1 MDPLQPR
8 EDRQDRAFMT
18 GSNVEGLSPEDGG
31 AAIDERKLSRVLGGM
46 DIDED
51 LEEDQEDDFEEETED
66 VEDEEAESDDL
77 EEGDT
82 VLAAPESDEAETSEA
97 EAAPA
102 EVEEKFAPGV
112 EDVLDPVKV
121 YFREMGEKTLLDR
134 EGEVRLAR
142 AMEDGQ
148 IGIVQAVLNC
158 PLASEYVLD
167 SRDRLRDQSLALGDF
182 TDGLELK
189 LRKGAD
195 EVAESMKF
203 IGKVL
208 RKVKKERDT
217 LKKTRAKL
225 RRKLREETELKVRLE
240 IIEIQAR
247 IASELEKLNLTEDTL
262 EVIIV
267 RMRRL
272 AGAFAR
278 EAYSGNDARVVG
290 LEKQHLVTRVELQRY
305 LRAIEDSETK
315 LEWAKGEL
323 TTRNLRLV
331 VSIAK
336 KYSNYGLPL
345 PDLIQEGNI
354 GLMRAVEKFDYK
366 RGFKFSTY
374 ATWWIRQ
381 AITRGLADKGKL
393 IRVPVHMTETQRK
406 VKKTSNELYKEKG
419 RKPTTKEIAEALEM
433 PIETI
438 KLALQAGKKTVSL
451 DTPIGDEND
460 GESTLGHFIARDTR
474 ESPVETVL
482 SKDLASHTSKVLST
496 LTPREEKVLK
506 MRFGITED
514 KEYTLEEIGDL
525 LGVTRERIRQIE
537 GKALRKLRHPLR
549 RKSLEEL
556 IAS

>member
-1 MDPLQPR
+1 
-8 EDRQDRAFMT
+8 MT
-18 GSNVEGLSPEDGG
+18 RDGL
-31 AAIDERKLSRVLGGM
+31 
-46 DIDED
+46 
-51 LEEDQEDDFEEETED
+51 
-66 VEDEEAESDDL
+66 
-77 EEGDT
+77 
-82 VLAAPESDEAETSEA
+82 
-97 EAAPA
+97 
-102 EVEEKFAPGV
+102 KFA
-112 EDVLDPVKV
+112 LTKCQ
-121 YFREMGEKTLLDR
+121 
-134 EGEVRLAR
+134 EGEFLAR
-142 AMEDGQ
+142 RAKSEL
-148 IGIVQAVLNC
+148 VQA
-158 PLASEYVLD
+158 
-167 SRDRLRDQSLALGDF
+167 
-182 TDGLELK
+182 
-189 LRKGAD
+189 
-195 EVAESMKF
+195 
-203 IGKVL
+203 
-208 RKVKKERDT
+208 
-217 LKKTRAKL
+217 
-225 RRKLREETELKVRLE
+225 
-240 IIEIQAR
+240 
-247 IASELEKLNLTEDTL
+247 
-262 EVIIV
+262 
-267 RMRRL
+267 
-272 AGAFAR
+272 
-278 EAYSGNDARVVG
+278 
-290 LEKQHLVTRVELQRY
+290 
-305 LRAIEDSETK
+305 
-315 LEWAKGEL
+315 
-323 TTRNLRLV
+323 NLRLV

-336 KYSNYGLPL
+336 KYTNRGLQFL
-345 PDLIQEGNI
+345 DLIQEGNI

-433 PIETI
+433 PLDTI

-482 SKDLASHTSKVLST
+482 SKDLAAHTSKVLST

>member
-1 MDPLQPR
+1 
-8 EDRQDRAFMT
+8 MT
-18 GSNVEGLSPEDGG
+18 GSNVEGITEEDAGS
-31 AAIDERKLSRVLGGM
+31 ALDELKLRRVLGGM
-46 DIDED
+46 NIDDE
-51 LEEDQEDDFEEETED
+51 LENQDDDFEDEEEDSESED
-66 VEDEEAESDDL
+66 VDSDESEDNRLAKPESLEDEESDAEQVQV
-77 EEGDT
+77 EI
-82 VLAAPESDEAETSEA
+82 
-97 EAAPA
+97 
-102 EVEEKFAPGV
+102 EEKFAPGP

-158 PLASEYVLD
+158 PVASEYVLEC
-167 SRDRLRDQSLALGDF
+167 RDRLRDGSVALDDF
-182 TDGLELK
+182 TDGLGIK
-189 LRKGAD
+189 IRKGAD
-195 EVAESMKF
+195 EAAESLKF

-208 RKVKKERDT
+208 RKVEKERNT
-217 LKKTRAKL
+217 LRKARAKL
-225 RRKLREETELKVRLE
+225 RRKLREETELRIRLE
-240 IIEIQAR
+240 VIEIQAR
-247 IASELEKLNLTEDTL
+247 IAVELEKLNLTEQTL
-262 EVIIV
+262 EEIIV

-272 AGAFAR
+272 VGTLAR
-278 EAYSGNDARVVG
+278 EFYGGNETRVAE
-290 LEKQHLVTRVELQRY
+290 LEKAHLLARVELVRY
-305 LRAIEDSETK
+305 LKAIEDADTK
-315 LEWAKGEL
+315 LDWAKGEL

-419 RKPTTKEIAEALEM
+419 RKPTTKEIAAALEM
-433 PIETI
+433 PLETI

-474 ESPVETVL
+474 DSPVETVL
-482 SKDLASHTSKVLST
+482 SKDLAQHTSKVLST

-549 RKSLEEL
+549 RKSLQEL

>member
-1 MDPLQPR
+1 
-8 EDRQDRAFMT
+8 MT
-18 GSNVEGLSPEDGG
+18 GNDVEGLSQEDR
-31 AAIDERKLSRVLGGM
+31 ATALDERQLSRVLGGI

-51 LEEDQEDDFEEETED
+51 LEAEDEDDFEDGPDEIEVVDADADDSDDED
-66 VEDEEAESDDL
+66 PVLAESGADESSDTALAPLDL
-77 EEGDT
+77 D
-82 VLAAPESDEAETSEA
+82 
-97 EAAPA
+97 
-102 EVEEKFAPGV
+102 EKFAPGP

-158 PLASEYVLD
+158 PLASEYVID
-167 SRDRLRDQSLALGDF
+167 SRDRLRDQSLALDDF
-182 TDGLELK
+182 TDGLGIK
-189 LRKGAD
+189 FRKGAD
-195 EVAESMKF
+195 ELAESLKF
-203 IGKVL
+203 IGKIL
-208 RKVKKERDT
+208 RKVQRERGT

-225 RRKLREETELKVRLE
+225 RRKLREETELRIRLE
-240 IIEIQAR
+240 VIEIQTR
-247 IASELEKLNLTEDTL
+247 IAAELEKLNLTEDTL
-262 EVIIV
+262 EMIV
-267 RMRRL
+267 VKMRRL
-272 AGAFAR
+272 AGQFAR
-278 EAYSGNDARVVG
+278 EAFGGNDAGVVE
-290 LEKQHLVTRVELQRY
+290 LEKQHLVTRVEMQRY
-305 LRAIEDSETK
+305 LRAIEDAETK

-419 RKPTTKEIAEALEM
+419 RKPTTAEIAEALEM

-482 SKDLASHTSKVLST
+482 SKDLAAHTGKVLST

>member
-1 MDPLQPR
+1 
-8 EDRQDRAFMT
+8 MT
-18 GSNVEGLSPEDGG
+18 GDDVERLSPKGGG
-31 AAIDERKLSRVLGGM
+31 AALDERQLSRVLGGI

-51 LEEDQEDDFEEETED
+51 LESEDQDDDFEDKSEEKEAED
-66 VEDEEAESDDL
+66 ADSDDSEDEDNALGES
-77 EEGDT
+77 
-82 VLAAPESDEAETSEA
+82 ESAKSESSDNET
-97 EAAPA
+97 APA
-102 EVEEKFAPGV
+102 DVEEKFAPGP

-121 YFREMGEKTLLDR
+121 YFREMGEKALLDR

-158 PLASEYVLD
+158 PLASEYVVD
-167 SRDRLRDQSLALGDF
+167 IRDQLRDQSLALDDF
-182 TDGLELK
+182 TDGLDIK
-189 LRKGAD
+189 FRKGAD
-195 EVAESMKF
+195 EFAESMKF

-208 RKVKKERDT
+208 RKAQKERDT

-225 RRKLREETELKVRLE
+225 RRKLREETELRIRLE
-240 IIEIQAR
+240 VIEIQAR
-247 IASELEKLNLTEDTL
+247 IAAELEKLHLTEDAH

-272 AGAFAR
+272 AGQFAR
-278 EAYSGNDARVVG
+278 EAHGGNDARVVE

-433 PIETI
+433 PLETI

-474 ESPVETVL
+474 DSPVETVL
-482 SKDLASHTSKVLST
+482 SKDLAAHTGKVLST

>member
-1 MDPLQPR
+1 
-8 EDRQDRAFMT
+8 
-18 GSNVEGLSPEDGG
+18 
-31 AAIDERKLSRVLGGM
+31 
-46 DIDED
+46 
-51 LEEDQEDDFEEETED
+51 
-66 VEDEEAESDDL
+66 
-77 EEGDT
+77 
-82 VLAAPESDEAETSEA
+82 
-97 EAAPA
+97 
-102 EVEEKFAPGV
+102 
-112 EDVLDPVKV
+112 
-121 YFREMGEKTLLDR
+121 
-134 EGEVRLAR
+134 
-142 AMEDGQ
+142 
-148 IGIVQAVLNC
+148 
-158 PLASEYVLD
+158 
-167 SRDRLRDQSLALGDF
+167 
-182 TDGLELK
+182 
-189 LRKGAD
+189 
-195 EVAESMKF
+195 
-203 IGKVL
+203 
-208 RKVKKERDT
+208 
-217 LKKTRAKL
+217 
-225 RRKLREETELKVRLE
+225 
-240 IIEIQAR
+240 
-247 IASELEKLNLTEDTL
+247 
-262 EVIIV
+262 
-267 RMRRL
+267 
-272 AGAFAR
+272 
-278 EAYSGNDARVVG
+278 
-290 LEKQHLVTRVELQRY
+290 VELQRY
-305 LRAIEDSETK
+305 LRAIEDAETK

-451 DTPIGDEND
+451 DTPIGDDND

-482 SKDLASHTSKVLST
+482 SKDLASHTSKVLAT

>member
-8 EDRQDRAFMT
+8 DDRKDLAFMT
-18 GSNVEGLSPEDGG
+18 GDDVDGLSREDGEST
-31 AAIDERKLSRVLGGM
+31 IDERQLSRVLGGM
-46 DIDED
+46 DIDDELED
-51 LEEDQEDDFEEETED
+51 DEDDFEDED
-66 VEDEEAESDDL
+66 DDEDDDEDESLDADAASSDDGAR
-77 EEGDT
+77 EADP
-82 VLAAPESDEAETSEA
+82 APE
-97 EAAPA
+97 
-102 EVEEKFAPGV
+102 EVEEKFAPGP

-148 IGIVQAVLNC
+148 NGIVQAVLNC
-158 PLASEYVLD
+158 PLASEYVLEC
-167 SRDRLRDQSLALGDF
+167 RDLLRAGSMDLDCF
-182 TDGLELK
+182 TDGLEIK
-189 LRKGAD
+189 IRKGAD
-195 EVAESMKF
+195 EVAESLKY
-203 IGKVL
+203 INKVL
-208 RKVKKERDT
+208 RKVEKDRAT
-217 LKKTRAKL
+217 LKKTRSKL
-225 RRKLREETELKVRLE
+225 RRKLREETELRIRLE
-240 IIEIQAR
+240 VIEIQAG
-247 IASELEKLNLTEDTL
+247 IASELEKLNLTEDAL
-262 EVIIV
+262 EAVIV

-278 EAYSGNDARVVG
+278 QSYNGSDAGGVE
-290 LEKQHLVTRVELQRY
+290 LEKEHLVARVELQRY
-305 LRAIEDSETK
+305 LRAIEDAETK

-451 DTPIGDEND
+451 DTPIGDDND

-482 SKDLASHTSKVLST
+482 SKDLASHTSKVLAT

>member
-1 MDPLQPR
+1 
-8 EDRQDRAFMT
+8 MT
-18 GSNVEGLSPEDGG
+18 GDDVEGLSQKNGG
-31 AAIDERKLSRVLGGM
+31 SALDERQLSRVLGGM

-51 LEEDQEDDFEEETED
+51 LEGEQKDDFE
-66 VEDEEAESDDL
+66 
-77 EEGDT
+77 
-82 VLAAPESDEAETSEA
+82 DEAEENEDEDDDSDDSEDEDEVVA
-97 EAAPA
+97 EHESVESESRHVEAAPA
-102 EVEEKFAPGV
+102 DVEEKFAPGP

-121 YFREMGEKTLLDR
+121 YFREMGEKALLDR

-167 SRDRLRDQSLALGDF
+167 CRDRLRDQSLALSDF
-182 TDGLELK
+182 TDGLDIK
-189 LRKGAD
+189 IRKGAD
-195 EVAESMKF
+195 EVVESIKF

-225 RRKLREETELKVRLE
+225 RRKLREETELRIRLE
-240 IIEIQAR
+240 VIEIQAR
-247 IASELEKLNLTEDTL
+247 IASELERFNLTEDTL
-262 EVIIV
+262 EIIIV

-272 AGAFAR
+272 AGRFAR
-278 EAYSGNDARVVG
+278 ESYDGNDALVVD

-305 LRAIEDSETK
+305 LRAIEDAETK

-433 PIETI
+433 PLETI

-451 DTPIGDEND
+451 DTPIGDDND

>member
-1 MDPLQPR
+1 
-8 EDRQDRAFMT
+8 MT
-18 GSNVEGLSPEDGG
+18 GDDVERLSPKGGG
-31 AAIDERKLSRVLGGM
+31 AALDERQLSRVLGGI

-51 LEEDQEDDFEEETED
+51 LESEDQDDDFEAESEEKEAKD
-66 VEDEEAESDDL
+66 ADSDDSEDEDNALGES
-77 EEGDT
+77 
-82 VLAAPESDEAETSEA
+82 ESAKNESSDNET
-97 EAAPA
+97 APA
-102 EVEEKFAPGV
+102 DVEEKFAPGP

-121 YFREMGEKTLLDR
+121 YFREMGEKALLDR

-158 PLASEYVLD
+158 PLASEYVVD
-167 SRDRLRDQSLALGDF
+167 IRDQLRDQSLALDDF
-182 TDGLELK
+182 TDGLGIK
-189 LRKGAD
+189 FRKGAD
-195 EVAESMKF
+195 EFAESMKF

-208 RKVKKERDT
+208 RKAQKERDT

-225 RRKLREETELKVRLE
+225 RRKLREETELRIRLE
-240 IIEIQAR
+240 VIEIQAR
-247 IASELEKLNLTEDTL
+247 IAAELEKLHLTEDAH

-272 AGAFAR
+272 AGQFAR
-278 EAYSGNDARVVG
+278 EAHGGNDARVVE

-433 PIETI
+433 PLETI

-474 ESPVETVL
+474 DSPVETVL
-482 SKDLASHTSKVLST
+482 SKDLAAHTGKVLST

>member
-1 MDPLQPR
+1 
-8 EDRQDRAFMT
+8 MT
-18 GSNVEGLSPEDGG
+18 GDDVERLSPKGGG
-31 AAIDERKLSRVLGGM
+31 AALDERQLSRVLGGI

-51 LEEDQEDDFEEETED
+51 LESEDQDDDFENESEEKEAKD
-66 VEDEEAESDDL
+66 ADSDDSEDEDNALGES
-77 EEGDT
+77 
-82 VLAAPESDEAETSEA
+82 ESAKNESSDNET
-97 EAAPA
+97 APA
-102 EVEEKFAPGV
+102 DVEEKFAPGP

-121 YFREMGEKTLLDR
+121 YFREMGEKALLDR

-158 PLASEYVLD
+158 PLASEYVVD
-167 SRDRLRDQSLALGDF
+167 IRDQLRDQSLALDDF
-182 TDGLELK
+182 TDGLGIK
-189 LRKGAD
+189 FRKGAD
-195 EVAESMKF
+195 EFAESMKF

-208 RKVKKERDT
+208 RKAQKERDT

-225 RRKLREETELKVRLE
+225 RRKLREETELRIRLE
-240 IIEIQAR
+240 VIEIQAR
-247 IASELEKLNLTEDTL
+247 IAAELEKLHLTEDAH

-272 AGAFAR
+272 AGQFAR
-278 EAYSGNDARVVG
+278 EAHGGNDARVVE

-433 PIETI
+433 PLETI

-474 ESPVETVL
+474 DSPVETVL
-482 SKDLASHTSKVLST
+482 SKDLAAHTGKVLST